1 MTWMKHSLL
10 SQRGGRRDFRFVL
23 ALALCVGLASPLS
36 AQALLKLGSARPDE
50 VLTYEE
56 ETLSSTTVRDNNSTT
71 IDGSRLGLTTRRRSV
86 NLYFLYA
93 YDDLNLL
100 SYEGNT
106 ALASALSD
114 NLTVSASG
122 SDLPA
127 TLQER
132 GWFVYL
138 PLGIG
143 STRLQLRG
151 GSALASD
158 TKDVSSADFHTF
170 MSLLFTLNRKS
181 SNRLSIGAFRQA
193 FLGVLGDW
201 IPLAQFESISSNSA
215 WSLGFIHVPGYY
227 DQPVYPYFCYDLASN
242 SNIALELIYP
252 RKFSLFAF
260 FAHRWSLLL
269 ELEKE
274 SSYYRLSQS
283 NPWNSTVLRSEQFR
297 QLLRINYH
305 LFENITLGVGSGN
318 SMERRF
324 TLYDKNLKELR
335 KISPEVTALHQGH
348 VAFTVY
354 F

>member
-1 MTWMKHSLL
+1 MT
-10 SQRGGRRDFRFVL
+10 GIRFAL
-23 ALALCVGLASPLS
+23 ALALCAGLAFPVS
-36 AQALLKLGSARPDE
+36 AQALLKIGSARPDE

-56 ETLSSTTVRDNNSTT
+56 EQLSATTVQDNSSTT
-71 IDGSRLGLTTRRRSV
+71 IDGSRLGLTTRRRAV
-86 NLYFLYA
+86 NLYFLYV

-100 SYEGNT
+100 SYQGET

-122 SDLPA
+122 ADLPA

-132 GWFVYL
+132 GWFAYL

-158 TKDVSSADFHTF
+158 TKDVSSEDFHTF
-170 MSLLFTLNRKS
+170 MSLLLTLNRQS
-181 SNRLSIGAFRQA
+181 SSRWSIGAFRQA
-193 FLGVLGDW
+193 FLGMLGNW
-201 IPLAQFESISSNSA
+201 IPLAQFESVSSDSA
-215 WSLGFIHVPGYY
+215 WSLGFVHVPGYY
-227 DQPVYPYFCYDLASN
+227 DQPVFPYFTYNWETRSN
-242 SNIALELIYP
+242 VALELIYP

-260 FAHRWSLLL
+260 FSHRWSLLL

-274 SSYYRLSQS
+274 SSYYRLSKAS
-283 NPWNSTVLRSEQFR
+283 PWNSTVLRSEQFR

-305 LFENITLGVGSGN
+305 LFGNITLGVGSGN
-318 SMERRF
+318 SVDRRF
-324 TLYDKNLKELR
+324 TLYDKNLNQLR
-335 KISPEVTALHQGH
+335 TLTPEVTALHQGH

>member
-181 SNRLSIGAFRQA
+181 SNRLSIGVFRSPLVALAGIGEGIKLLSFKPIKSVEQHSA
-193 FLGVLGDW
+193 ALRTVPATLAHQLPPLRKHHPWGGFRKQYGASLHPLRQEPQGIAQDLSGSDRAPPRARCLHGLFLIL
-201 IPLAQFESISSNSA
+201 SYMKS
-215 WSLGFIHVPGYY
+215 
-227 DQPVYPYFCYDLASN
+227 CTKR
-242 SNIALELIYP
+242 ALE
-252 RKFSLFAF
+252 
-260 FAHRWSLLL
+260 
-269 ELEKE
+269 
-274 SSYYRLSQS
+274 
-283 NPWNSTVLRSEQFR
+283 
-297 QLLRINYH
+297 
-305 LFENITLGVGSGN
+305 
-318 SMERRF
+318 RR
-324 TLYDKNLKELR
+324 
-335 KISPEVTALHQGH
+335 
-348 VAFTVY
+348 
-354 F
+354 

>member
-1 MTWMKHSLL
+1 MSWI
-10 SQRGGRRDFRFVL
+10 RL
-23 ALALCVGLASPLS
+23 ALVFALCVGIASPVP

-56 ETLSSTTVRDNNSTT
+56 EKLATTTVRDNNSTT
-71 IDGSRLGLTTRRRSV
+71 ISGSRLGITTRRRSV

-100 SYEGNT
+100 NYEGNS

-114 NLTVSASG
+114 NLTVAASG
-122 SDLPA
+122 SDLPDK
-127 TLQER
+127 LQER
-132 GWFVYL
+132 GGLVYL

-151 GSALASD
+151 GAALASD
-158 TKDVSSADFHTF
+158 TKDVSLEDFHTF
-170 MSLLFTLNRKS
+170 MSLLLTLNRQS
-181 SNRLSIGAFRQA
+181 SSRWSIGVFRQA
-193 FLGVLGDW
+193 FLGMLGNW
-201 IPLAQFESISSNSA
+201 IPLAQFESVSSDSA
-215 WSLGFIHVPGYY
+215 WSLGFVHVPGYY
-227 DQPVYPYFCYDLASN
+227 DQPVFPYFTYNWETRSN
-242 SNIALELIYP
+242 VALELVYP

-305 LFENITLGVGSGN
+305 LFGNITLGVGSGN
-318 SMERRF
+318 SMDRRF